1 MVTNEMIARIN
12 ELAKKK
18 KSAGLSAEELI
29 EQKELYRQYLSSIRE
44 NIRSQLDSIEIVDG
58 ENKNVEKIKK

>member
-18 KSAGLSAEELI
+18 KTAGLTAEETV
-29 EQKELYRQYLSSIRE
+29 EQKELYRLYLASIRE

-58 ENKNVEKIKK
+58 ENINVEKS